1 MTSASADF
9 EAIPLGCG
17 RCGTQIP
24 SALARCPECGQ
35 QMFVSPG
42 AGMPESPREFLGAN
56 RVPASMGAR
65 TAAYLIDT
73 ALVIGSVAGVL
84 CVELALGLGMA
95 VVFALAVPLLA
106 LTGSALLRAGG
117 RRTPGQVLS
126 RTTVRRRVS
135 GGPAGFW
142 RQLSRTA
149 ALHVSNVLL
158 FAGAWSVLADG
169 GRPRRGWHEKIS
181 GTTTT
186 GSLGTAGYE
195 VVPVPPRFAG
205 GDEADELPTDLIDP
219 RLSARTLP
227 LQSGHRPLRLRMDD
241 GSFTDLTGSGFLGVP
256 AVAWS
261 GGRAEIVAVSAES
274 ALVGDTHLQFSVS
287 GGKLWMIST
296 GPAVGSVLDN
306 GESVTT
312 MRPGHPYEVGPGT
325 VVHFGQRSFE
335 VAG

>member
-1 MTSASADF
+1 
-9 EAIPLGCG
+9 
-17 RCGTQIP
+17 
-24 SALARCPECGQ
+24 
-35 QMFVSPG
+35 
-42 AGMPESPREFLGAN
+42 
-56 RVPASMGAR
+56 MGAR
-65 TAAYLIDT
+65 TTAYLIDT
-73 ALVIGSVAGVL
+73 ALVIGSVAVL
-84 CVELALGLGMA
+84 LWTELALGLGVA
-95 VVFALAVPLLA
+95 VGVPLLA
-106 LTGSALLRAGG
+106 VTGSALLRAAG

-135 GGPAGFW
+135 GRPGGFW
-142 RQLSRTA
+142 RQLLRTT

-158 FAGAWSVLADG
+158 FAGAWSVLADR

-186 GSLGTAGYE
+186 SGLGTAGYE
-195 VVPVPPRFAG
+195 VVAVPPRFSGG
-205 GDEADELPTDLIDP
+205 GDPGEIPTDLIDP
-219 RLSARTLP
+219 RQSARTLP

-261 GGRAEIVAVSAES
+261 GGRAEVVAVSAES
-274 ALVGDTHLQFSVS
+274 SLAGDTHIQFSVS
-287 GGKLWMIST
+287 DGKLWMIST
-296 GPAVGSVLDN
+296 GPEVGSVLDN

-325 VVHFGQRSFE
+325 VVHFGRRSFE